1 MSSHQIQLTV
11 NFKEA
16 MILLVGIDE
25 TEWWLNALVVVFIYS
40 SEKVGFFSK
49 ADPHFL
55 RQSLSKPIFSHSPS
69 EISRLVAIITGKA
82 VETTKRRQLST
93 FSAHLLTRHFLQ

>member
-1 MSSHQIQLTV
+1 M
-11 NFKEA
+11 
-16 MILLVGIDE
+16 MIERTGRCLYILVGE
-25 TEWWLNALVVVFIYS
+25 GW
-40 SEKVGFFSK
+40 FFSK

>member
-40 SEKVGFFSK
+40 SEKVGFFRK
-49 ADPHFL
+49 LIH
-55 RQSLSKPIFSHSPS
+55 IFS
-69 EISRLVAIITGKA
+69 AN
-82 VETTKRRQLST
+82 LSLNQ
-93 FSAHLLTRHFLQ
+93 FSLIHPARSVVWLLLLLEKLLKLLNDAN